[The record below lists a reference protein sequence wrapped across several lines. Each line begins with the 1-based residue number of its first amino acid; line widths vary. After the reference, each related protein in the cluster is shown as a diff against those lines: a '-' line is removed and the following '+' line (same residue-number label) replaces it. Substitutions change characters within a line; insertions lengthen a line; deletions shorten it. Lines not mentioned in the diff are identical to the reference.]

1 MPEAERVA
9 PSRRIQK
16 SPEMQSWEVLD
27 ELPWEGFADFEAFW
41 VLCPLQQR
49 DPQRKTWQSLPNGE
63 YEITEKAFGGR
74 INEPFAS
81 RWFIQI
87 CPRSHVDLKVS
98 SCWLLHEM
106 EDDLDPT
113 QDNALHK
120 QWGRGAAPQGP
131 AAGEPHGTAA
141 REIPAL
147 LEPAWQG
154 DGCPCI

>member
-1 MPEAERVA
+1 
-9 PSRRIQK
+9 
-16 SPEMQSWEVLD
+16 MQSWEVLD